1 MKIEDENCSLLKQKC
16 EKVEYDEIN
25 EQGDGLKILIILNQL
40 IGVLGGGAKHI
51 LDVSNYWIPAN
62 EVIFLMSKAGYEVA
76 KESIVPRSG
85 KRVITYYTLL
95 DHRTERFIVKVSRIL
110 KSTILSLKL
119 RTQKYDAVI
128 APNFMAENMVPT
140 LIFIGKA
147 KLVVFFHGGP
157 PFLRIE
163 ELKKRGKLRRIISEF
178 GWEFS
183 IVLARFYDLI
193 FVVEKSTE
201 KYFIE
206 RGFDPKKV
214 VVIGNGVHFK
224 KILEINVDNKK
235 YDGVFLGQ
243 LIPRKINDLIEVWK
257 EVVKIIPGA
266 RLCLIGDGPK
276 RKELERSAKM
286 NNLDIISK
294 GWTSEED
301 KYKLMKSSKV
311 FVFPSYYESWGIA
324 IAESM
329 ACGLPVVAYDQPVYD
344 EIFGNAIIKVNI
356 GDVKEMAKRVADII
370 KNYPNYSNLINNGIQ
385 VASRYDWE
393 DIAHNELLNIGNIT
407 KK

>member
-140 LIFIGKA
+140 LIFI
-147 KLVVFFHGGP
+147 
-157 PFLRIE
+157 FL
-163 ELKKRGKLRRIISEF
+163 
-178 GWEFS
+178 
-183 IVLARFYDLI
+183 
-193 FVVEKSTE
+193 
-201 KYFIE
+201 
-206 RGFDPKKV
+206 
-214 VVIGNGVHFK
+214 
-224 KILEINVDNKK
+224 
-235 YDGVFLGQ
+235 
-243 LIPRKINDLIEVWK
+243 
-257 EVVKIIPGA
+257 
-266 RLCLIGDGPK
+266 
-276 RKELERSAKM
+276 
-286 NNLDIISK
+286 
-294 GWTSEED
+294 
-301 KYKLMKSSKV
+301 
-311 FVFPSYYESWGIA
+311 
-324 IAESM
+324 
-329 ACGLPVVAYDQPVYD
+329 
-344 EIFGNAIIKVNI
+344 
-356 GDVKEMAKRVADII
+356 
-370 KNYPNYSNLINNGIQ
+370 
-385 VASRYDWE
+385 
-393 DIAHNELLNIGNIT
+393 
-407 KK
+407 

>member
-1 MKIEDENCSLLKQKC
+1 
-16 EKVEYDEIN
+16 
-25 EQGDGLKILIILNQL
+25 
-40 IGVLGGGAKHI
+40 
-51 LDVSNYWIPAN
+51 
-62 EVIFLMSKAGYEVA
+62 VA